1 MSPQLLHQLGV
12 ALLHLLGQLLSRL
25 NNREL
30 KRSDLKLMLRR
41 FPLPL
46 PLPFPFSSSLP
57 LPPQIPNLQYAIPP
71 FPLPSDLLTFVISNS
86 FNLSF
91 QKGVSKSVKVF
102 VGMTKGEV
110 GLMDM
115 ISLKN
120 DKKVA
125 YSVEQIFL
133 HPKLQ
138 TSEVGLSVLHSHW
151 SRYYEA
157 RLSLVESF
165 RVLLGPEILCHK
177 EPSQH
182 I

>member
-1 MSPQLLHQLGV
+1 
-12 ALLHLLGQLLSRL
+12 
-25 NNREL
+25 
-30 KRSDLKLMLRR
+30 MLRR

-46 PLPFPFSSSLP
+46 ILPFPFSSSLP

-71 FPLPSDLLTFVISNS
+71 FPLPSDLLTFVISTS

-182 I
+182 MKSPY